1 MLIKCPECGKEISDK
16 ASACIHCGCPISKQ
30 DDTTAQK
37 SQLDLAPIIALY
49 KSGNKLQA
57 VKDLTERTGMSL
69 KEAKEYLDKLSIE
82 NNATAKHPN
91 EHSVNINGY
100 NIDLSQILQVWKS
113 GNKSYAATMLR
124 HQTNLTAY
132 EALDYL
138 SKLTGDIPSEKDRMS
153 ARAEEIKDKN
163 EVERGMPHI
172 KSVGEEKAERVLQ
185 NTNVMGNSVSSKRC
199 YKCGAVYPATD
210 SQCPSCK
217 GLGAQAD
224 LIIDNPQAV
233 IEKLKK
239 RYDTCKKTVTISS
252 IVSLV
257 MFFLTMALLV
267 FLATE
272 GVDSTILIILLVLIF
287 ILPPICVFVT
297 SASEKTRLSNDIELA
312 QKDFE
317 AYKRLVIERE
327 QKHDAEM
334 AKMMQ
339 EQQQANIR
347 KHPTCPMCGSNNTS
361 VIGKLDKNVSFMLW
375 GVGTDKVGK
384 QYQCKTCHHKW

>member
-1 MLIKCPECGKEISDK
+1 MLIKCSECGKEISDK

-30 DDTTAQK
+30 ENTTAQK
-37 SQLDLAPIIALY
+37 SQLDFAPIITLY

-69 KEAKEYLDKLSIE
+69 KEAKDYLD
-82 NNATAKHPN
+82 NACR
-91 EHSVNINGY
+91 EH
-100 NIDLSQILQVWKS
+100 
-113 GNKSYAATMLR
+113 TTT
-124 HQTNLTAY
+124 QTSPRQTTSH
-132 EALDYL
+132 E
-138 SKLTGDIPSEKDRMS
+138 STP
-153 ARAEEIKDKN
+153 
-163 EVERGMPHI
+163 
-172 KSVGEEKAERVLQ
+172 
-185 NTNVMGNSVSSKRC
+185 TKRC
-199 YKCGAVYPATD
+199 SKCGAVYPASD
-210 SQCPSCK
+210 NQCPSCK
-217 GLGAQAD
+217 GLGAQVD
-224 LIIDNPQAV
+224 LIIDSPQAV

-239 RYDTCKKTVTISS
+239 RYNSCKKTPIISLLVT
-252 IVSLV
+252 LV
-257 MFFLTMALLV
+257 MFVLTISLLV

-272 GVDSTILIILLVLIF
+272 GIENTILTVLLSLIFVVIPLLVF
-287 ILPPICVFVT
+287 ISSC
-297 SASEKTRLSNDIELA
+297 SEKGRLRNDIELA
-312 QKDFE
+312 ERDFE

-339 EQQQANIR
+339 QQQQANIR